1 MAWETVVPNT
11 ARHPQLH
18 PAEEIIEEI
27 RAGRM
32 VVLVDDEDRE
42 NEGDLV
48 MAADAVTPEAI
59 NFMARYGRGL
69 ICLTLTQD
77 KCRQLKL
84 PLMVLDNRAAHTTA
98 FTVSIE
104 AATGVTTGIS
114 AADRARTI
122 ATAVADD
129 ARPEDLVQ
137 PGHIFPLMAQ
147 PGGVLARAGHTEA
160 GCDLP
165 ALAGRRPAGVICE
178 ILNDDGSMARLPDL
192 IQFAQTHG
200 LKLGSIADL
209 IHHRTAHES
218 LVTRVSEQV
227 LTGPY
232 EGWTC
237 LGYQDKAVGQAHLA
251 LRLGTPDPLQET
263 LVRVHEPLTVLDL
276 LGFDQAVH
284 SWPVA
289 KAVDTIEQRGCGVL
303 VFLNCG
309 TSPQVLFDQMAGRKT
324 SAALPAQNSANAA
337 SSMALRNYGMGA
349 AILKDLGVGK
359 MKLLAQPRKMPSM
372 MGFGLEVTGYLQP

>member
-84 PLMVLDNRAAHTTA
+84 PLMVARQPGSPHTA

-137 PGHIFPLMAQ
+137 PGHIFRSWPAGRGAGAGRSHRGRLRPACLGRSPTRRCDLRDSQRRRQHGPSAGPDPVAQTMAQ
-147 PGGVLARAGHTEA
+147 A
-160 GCDLP
+160 
-165 ALAGRRPAGVICE
+165 
-178 ILNDDGSMARLPDL
+178 
-192 IQFAQTHG
+192 
-200 LKLGSIADL
+200 GSIA
-209 IHHRTAHES
+209 T
-218 LVTRVSEQV
+218 
-227 LTGPY
+227 
-232 EGWTC
+232 
-237 LGYQDKAVGQAHLA
+237 
-251 LRLGTPDPLQET
+251 
-263 LVRVHEPLTVLDL
+263 
-276 LGFDQAVH
+276 
-284 SWPVA
+284 
-289 KAVDTIEQRGCGVL
+289 
-303 VFLNCG
+303 
-309 TSPQVLFDQMAGRKT
+309 
-324 SAALPAQNSANAA
+324 
-337 SSMALRNYGMGA
+337 
-349 AILKDLGVGK
+349 
-359 MKLLAQPRKMPSM
+359 
-372 MGFGLEVTGYLQP
+372 

>member
-1 MAWETVVPNT
+1 MPESGRPSGLDATED
-11 ARHPQLH
+11 LI
-18 PAEEIIEEI
+18 AEIA
-27 RAGRM
+27 AGRM

-77 KCRQLKL
+77 RCRQLNL
-84 PLMVLDNRAAHTTA
+84 PLMVLDNRATHTTA

-104 AATGVTTGIS
+104 AAAGVTTGIS
-114 AADRARTI
+114 AADRAHTI
-122 ATAVADD
+122 ATAVADG
-129 ARPEDLVQ
+129 ARADDLVQ

-160 GCDLP
+160 GCDLA

-178 ILNDDGSMARLPDL
+178 ILNEDGSMARLPDL
-192 IQFAQTHG
+192 RVFAKTHG

-218 LVTRVSEQV
+218 LVTRLVERPLQDH
-227 LTGPY
+227 Y
-232 EGWTC
+232 RGWRC
-237 LGYQDKAVGQAHLA
+237 LAYQDKAVGQAHLA
-251 LRLGTPDPLQET
+251 LVMGQPNPQTET

-276 LGFDQAVH
+276 LGLDQTLH

-289 KAVDTIEQRGCGVL
+289 KAMQTIAQRGCGVL

-309 TSPQVLFDQMAGRKT
+309 SQAQVLLDQLTGSQT
-324 SAALPAQNSANAA
+324 AAAQPVQGSNGAA
-337 SSMALRNYGMGA
+337 SSLALRNYGLGA
-349 AILKDLGVGK
+349 AILKDLGVGR
-359 MKLLAQPRKMPSM
+359 MRLLAQPRKMPSM
-372 MGFGLEVTGYLQP
+372 MGFGLEVTGYLQSGESA